1 MSRAGGTR
9 RVGAERGCPSVATDD
24 CTFAAAECEVSEK
37 AVSKEGRMQ
46 ASVWPCA
53 AAGTRLCDARDR
65 GCRTEADRKGGGDRA
80 LIPR

>member
-1 MSRAGGTR
+1 MSRAGGTE
-9 RVGAERGCPSVATDD
+9 RVGTECGCPPGASDD
-24 CTFAAAECEVSEK
+24 RAFAAAECDVSEK
-37 AVSKEGRMQ
+37 AVSKERRMQ